1 MSLNQIYENPLD
13 TSVKSW
19 QNYRFNNLNI
29 SDSFNI
35 DTTGAS
41 PGDVLE
47 IGASNALTWVPF
59 SSVVTQPLG
68 YANGNTSV
76 NSIPTDNKVLVEV
89 DNFTSSSEYSLT
101 SGKIKCDVVYAPT
114 MIFLNISCV
123 PTTTSMPVF
132 FISLIRNGVEYKIG
146 KTSPYRISLSTN
158 NQYVTC
164 SCNIPIGLVL
174 NDEIA
179 IYGELTSS
187 STTACQ
193 VIPDETNIS
202 LMKLN

>member
-35 DTTGAS
+35 DTTGAN

-47 IGASNALTWVPF
+47 IGAANALTWVPF
-59 SSVVTQPLG
+59 SSTVSEPLG
-68 YANGNTSV
+68 YATGNTSA
-76 NSIPTDNKVLVEV
+76 NSITINNKVLLEI
-89 DNFTSSSEYSLT
+89 NNYSSSSEYSLV
-101 SGKIKCDVVYAPT
+101 SGKIKCDAIYAPT
-114 MIFLNISCV
+114 MVFLNISCV
-123 PTTTSMPVF
+123 PTTTSMPIF
-132 FISLIRNGVEYKIG
+132 FLSLIRNGVEYKIG

-158 NQYVTC
+158 TQYVTC
-164 SCNIPIGLVL
+164 SCNIPIDLIL
-174 NDEIA
+174 NDELA

-187 STTACQ
+187 STTNCQ
-193 VIPDETNIS
+193 VITDETSIS

>member
-1 MSLNQIYENPLD
+1 MSLNEIYYNPAD
-13 TSVKSW
+13 QAVKSW

-29 SDSFNI
+29 SESFDI
-35 DTTGAS
+35 DTTGAV
-41 PGDVLE
+41 PGDILE
-47 IGASNALTWVPF
+47 IGPGNTYTWIPY
-59 SSVVTQPLG
+59 SSTVSQPLG

-76 NSIPTDNKVLVEV
+76 DVVDLNNKVLLSIN
-89 DNFTSSSEYSLT
+89 NFNSSADYSLV
-101 SGKIKCDVVYAPT
+101 SGKIRCAAVYAPT
-114 MIFLNISCV
+114 LVFLNISCI

-132 FISLIRNGVEYKIG
+132 FLSLIRNGVEYKIG

-164 SCNIPIGLVL
+164 SCNIPIDLII

-187 STTACQ
+187 STTTCQ
-193 VIPDETNIS
+193 VITDETSIS
-202 LMKLN
+202 LVKLT